1 VIDEHDFYA
10 GRYISADDAPVQIN
24 IEVVI
29 IDLTDEQKR
38 HFRDHIEWWNTIGN
52 TLLEGPPPETTD
64 QPSVLAAL
72 RVEFTGFYDKEE
84 DDFSGQTFFLS
95 PPREDGAKT
104 PFRASDKRL
113 CGFLFLRTLRT
124 GSRALSLEHG
134 SLLDI
139 ILRLKEVRP
148 QMWEQ
153 VLQQLRVL
161 PVAEQPELGVSD
173 ILSSVQEAVRSF
185 VPSDWADSPH
195 MRVSDLTRQSLRRTL
210 TVFMGTGAK
219 QEDGTDYTAPFQH
232 QGTGTINI
240 LVLAMLSL
248 IAEAKQNVIF
258 AMEEPEIAIPPYT
271 QKRIINSVRKKSAQ
285 ALFTSHSPYVLE
297 EFTPSQILVL
307 KREAGILSSTPAEYP
322 PAVKPKAYRA
332 ELRTRFCEAL
342 LSRRVLIVEGRTE
355 YDAFPAAARR
365 LHELHPERFKTLEAQ
380 GVALV
385 NATTDTQIAP
395 LGEYFGKLG
404 KKVIAVFDKQ
414 DPVQKAAIEANV
426 HHTFEAQEKGFED
439 VILKGI
445 AEPALR
451 RYALG
456 LIEEDAWPQHLAD
469 KTPTEAM
476 PIDVLREVLRDY
488 LRYAKGE
495 GDAADLLGV
504 CSLDEMPEFIVNTL
518 AEIQTI
524 VEPPSVVVVEDHSQD
539 DAVVVAP
546 AESVVE

>member
-1 VIDEHDFYA
+1 
-10 GRYISADDAPVQIN
+10 
-24 IEVVI
+24 
-29 IDLTDEQKR
+29 
-38 HFRDHIEWWNTIGN
+38 
-52 TLLEGPPPETTD
+52 
-64 QPSVLAAL
+64 
-72 RVEFTGFYDKEE
+72 
-84 DDFSGQTFFLS
+84 
-95 PPREDGAKT
+95 
-104 PFRASDKRL
+104 
-113 CGFLFLRTLRT
+113 
-124 GSRALSLEHG
+124 
-134 SLLDI
+134 
-139 ILRLKEVRP
+139 
-148 QMWEQ
+148 
-153 VLQQLRVL
+153 
-161 PVAEQPELGVSD
+161 
-173 ILSSVQEAVRSF
+173 
-185 VPSDWADSPH
+185 
-195 MRVSDLTRQSLRRTL
+195 
-210 TVFMGTGAK
+210 
-219 QEDGTDYTAPFQH
+219 
-232 QGTGTINI
+232 
-240 LVLAMLSL
+240 
-248 IAEAKQNVIF
+248 
-258 AMEEPEIAIPPYT
+258 
-271 QKRIINSVRKKSAQ
+271 
-285 ALFTSHSPYVLE
+285 
-297 EFTPSQILVL
+297 
-307 KREAGILSSTPAEYP
+307 
-322 PAVKPKAYRA
+322 
-332 ELRTRFCEAL
+332 
-342 LSRRVLIVEGRTE
+342 
-355 YDAFPAAARR
+355 
-365 LHELHPERFKTLEAQ
+365 
-380 GVALV
+380 LV